1 MGFLCRSYFFAAM
14 HRSHAVYFRSV
25 VESKESDHM
34 RSTAMFVTGIVLIA
48 AGTLLVAFRGIP
60 YTSREVILK
69 VGALNATAET
79 EKTKQVPPIVTGSII
94 AGGILLVI
102 VGARRSHG

>member
-1 MGFLCRSYFFAAM
+1 
-14 HRSHAVYFRSV
+14 
-25 VESKESDHM
+25 M
-34 RSTAMFVTGIVLIA
+34 RSTAMFVIGVVLIA
-48 AGTLLVAFRGIP
+48 AGTLFVAFGGIP

-79 EKTKQVPPIVTGSII
+79 EKTKQVPPIVTGFVI

-102 VGARRSHG
+102 AGARRSHAQG